1 MKKLLAMILS
11 LAMILALAACGNNST
26 QGNNAPQDNTP
37 QNNTQGD
44 DANQGDDA
52 PAALIKVGVINNDPN
67 ESGYRTANDRAMREM
82 FTEANG
88 YDTTFYNNNDAA
100 QQIATAQQMIQDEV
114 DYLLLSPGSTT
125 GWDTVLQDA
134 KDAGTQVIL
143 FDRMLE
149 ADESMYVAAVVSN
162 MPQEGVTAVDWLA
175 SQGLEEY
182 NIIHIQGHM
191 GSDAQVGRTGALDEK
206 VNAEAN
212 WNYVVQQTADWD
224 EATAQQITQTVID
237 SGKSFNVIYAEND
250 GMARGAVAALDKA
263 GITHG
268 VDGDVIVMGFDCNKW
283 ALEELLAGRWNY
295 DGQCNP
301 FQAETID
308 QIIKDLQNGTA
319 PSEKIIYTE
328 EQGFDA
334 KTITAE
340 DVEKYGI

>member
-1 MKKLLAMILS
+1 MKKILS
-11 LAMILALAACGNNST
+11 LILALGMILALAACGGSGGSGGNS
-26 QGNNAPQDNTP
+26 GSSGGSSDGP
-37 QNNTQGD
+37 
-44 DANQGDDA
+44 
-52 PAALIKVGVINNDPN
+52 IKVGVINNDPN
-67 ESGYRTANDRAMREM
+67 ESGYRTANDKAMRDT

-88 YDTTFYNNNDAA
+88 YDATFYNNNDAA
-100 QQIATAQQMIQDEV
+100 QQIATAQQMVQDEV
-114 DYLLLSPGSTT
+114 DYLLLSPASTT

-134 KDAGTQVIL
+134 KAAGTQVIL

-149 ADESMYVAAVVSN
+149 ADESMYAAAVVSD
-162 MPQEGVTAVDWLA
+162 MPAEGVTAVNWLA
-175 SQGLEEY
+175 DQGLSEY

-191 GSDAQVGRTGALDEK
+191 GADAQVGRTGALDEK
-206 VNAEAN
+206 VAAESN

-224 EATAQQITQTVID
+224 EATAKTITQSVID

-250 GMARGAVAALDKA
+250 GMARGAVAALDAA

-283 ALEELLAGRWNY
+283 ALEELVAGRWNY

-301 FQAETID
+301 FQAETVHKLI
-308 QIIKDLQNGTA
+308 QDLQAGKA
-319 PSEKIIYTE
+319 PAEKIIYSE
-328 EQGFDA
+328 EKGFDA

>member
-1 MKKLLAMILS
+1 MKKVLTLTLS
-11 LAMILALAACGNNST
+11 LAMTLSLLAGCGGGKTTET
-26 QGNNAPQDNTP
+26 Q
-37 QNNTQGD
+37 
-44 DANQGDDA
+44 A
-52 PAALIKVGVINNDPN
+52 PAPESKAPVAESKAPDPAPAKELITVGVINNDPN
-67 ESGYRTANDRAMREM
+67 ESGYRTANDKAMREM

-88 YDTTFYNNNDAA
+88 YKTTFYNNNDAA

-114 DYLLLSPGSTT
+114 DFLLLSPASTT
-125 GWDTVLQDA
+125 GWDTVLKDA
-134 KDAGTQVIL
+134 QTAGTQVIL

-149 ADESMYVAAVVSN
+149 ADESMYVAAVVSD
-162 MPQEGVTAVDWLA
+162 MPAEGVTAVNWLA
-175 SQGLEEY
+175 DQGLSEY

-206 VNAEAN
+206 VAAEAS
-212 WNYVVQQTADWD
+212 WNYVTQQTADWD
-224 EATAQQITQTVID
+224 EATAKTITQSVID

-250 GMARGAVAALDKA
+250 GMARGAVAALDAA

-301 FQAETID
+301 FQAETVD
-308 QIIKDLQNGTA
+308 GIIKDLMAGKTPAQ
-319 PSEKIIYTE
+319 KIIYTP

-334 KTITAE
+334 KTITAD
-340 DVEKYGI
+340 DVNNFGI